1 MVFMKKYLFLIQGIL
16 LISGCGNHFN
26 LNENVTD
33 KNLTLINQD
42 SIKVNYPEIIKN
54 KIAVI
59 GFIYTHCPDICPL
72 TTHNMQLVEEKLS
85 TDELNKVKF
94 YLISFDPERD
104 TPSILKQYAEVRNI
118 NMTHWELLTGDKN
131 AIDTLLNE
139 FNVKAIH
146 DDTVYKKQ
154 GQPEYFII
162 HTDRISLVDEDG
174 ILRKNYKGSTAKPEE
189 LVNDIKYLE

>member
-1 MVFMKKYLFLIQGIL
+1 
-16 LISGCGNHFN
+16 
-26 LNENVTD
+26 
-33 KNLTLINQD
+33 
-42 SIKVNYPEIIKN
+42 
-54 KIAVI
+54 
-59 GFIYTHCPDICPL
+59 
-72 TTHNMQLVEEKLS
+72 
-85 TDELNKVKF
+85 
-94 YLISFDPERD
+94 
-104 TPSILKQYAEVRNI
+104 
-118 NMTHWELLTGDKN
+118 MTHWELLTGDKN